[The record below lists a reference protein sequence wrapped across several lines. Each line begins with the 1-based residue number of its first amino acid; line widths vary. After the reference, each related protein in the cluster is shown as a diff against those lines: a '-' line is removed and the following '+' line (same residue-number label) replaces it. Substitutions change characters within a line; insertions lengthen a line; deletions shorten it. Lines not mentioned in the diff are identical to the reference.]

1 VIEKLIKVHIF
12 KTIFIRFYNIVDVY
26 IINYQLKQGNNMCV
40 VCSNLSQKDYI
51 ESALAVKS
59 TINGESMT
67 IPLTTAVQSFHT
79 IEQIQSLLLNA
90 NLIAILF

>member
-1 VIEKLIKVHIF
+1 
-12 KTIFIRFYNIVDVY
+12 
-26 IINYQLKQGNNMCV
+26 MCV
-40 VCSNLSQKDYI
+40 VCTSLSQKDYI

-59 TINGESMT
+59 TINGESMI
-67 IPLTTAVQSFHT
+67 IPLTNAVQNFHT

>member
-1 VIEKLIKVHIF
+1 
-12 KTIFIRFYNIVDVY
+12 
-26 IINYQLKQGNNMCV
+26 MCV
-40 VCSNLSQKDYI
+40 VCTNLSQNDYI

-59 TINGESMT
+59 TINGEEMT
-67 IPLTTAVQSFHT
+67 IPLASAIQNYHT

>member
-1 VIEKLIKVHIF
+1 MC
-12 KTIFIRFYNIVDVY
+12 IV
-26 IINYQLKQGNNMCV
+26 CT
-40 VCSNLSQKDYI
+40 SLSQKDYI
-51 ESALAVKS
+51 ESGLAVKS

-67 IPLTTAVQSFHT
+67 IPLASAVQNYHT

>member
-1 VIEKLIKVHIF
+1 MANVIPLGIPFKKLELL
-12 KTIFIRFYNIVDVY
+12 
-26 IINYQLKQGNNMCV
+26 NYHLTTKILFHQMCV
-40 VCSNLSQKDYI
+40 ICTSLSQNDYI

-59 TINGESMT
+59 TINGETMT
-67 IPLTTAVQSFHT
+67 IPLASAVQNFHT

>member
-1 VIEKLIKVHIF
+1 
-12 KTIFIRFYNIVDVY
+12 
-26 IINYQLKQGNNMCV
+26 MCV
-40 VCSNLSQKDYI
+40 VCTSLSQKDYI

-59 TINGESMT
+59 TISGEAMT
-67 IPLTTAVQSFHT
+67 IPLASAVQNYHT

>member
-1 VIEKLIKVHIF
+1 
-12 KTIFIRFYNIVDVY
+12 
-26 IINYQLKQGNNMCV
+26 MCV
-40 VCSNLSQKDYI
+40 VCTNLSQNDYI

-59 TINGESMT
+59 TINSETMT
-67 IPLTTAVQSFHT
+67 IPLASAVQNFHT

>member
-1 VIEKLIKVHIF
+1 
-12 KTIFIRFYNIVDVY
+12 
-26 IINYQLKQGNNMCV
+26 MCV
-40 VCSNLSQKDYI
+40 VCTNLSQNDYI

-59 TINGESMT
+59 TINAETMT
-67 IPLTTAVQSFHT
+67 IPLASAVQNFHT

>member
-1 VIEKLIKVHIF
+1 
-12 KTIFIRFYNIVDVY
+12 
-26 IINYQLKQGNNMCV
+26 MCV
-40 VCSNLSQKDYI
+40 VCTSLSQNDYI

-59 TINGESMT
+59 TINGETMT
-67 IPLTTAVQSFHT
+67 IPLTSSVLNYHT

>member
-1 VIEKLIKVHIF
+1 
-12 KTIFIRFYNIVDVY
+12 
-26 IINYQLKQGNNMCV
+26 MCV
-40 VCSNLSQKDYI
+40 VCTNLRQNDYI

-59 TINGESMT
+59 TINGETMT
-67 IPLTTAVQSFHT
+67 IPLASAVQNFHT

>member
-1 VIEKLIKVHIF
+1 
-12 KTIFIRFYNIVDVY
+12 
-26 IINYQLKQGNNMCV
+26 MCV
-40 VCSNLSQKDYI
+40 ACTSLSQNDYI

-67 IPLTTAVQSFHT
+67 IPLANAVQNYHT

>member
-1 VIEKLIKVHIF
+1 MC
-12 KTIFIRFYNIVDVY
+12 IRDS
-26 IINYQLKQGNNMCV
+26 IIMCV
-40 VCSNLSQKDYI
+40 VCPNLSQNEYI

-59 TINGESMT
+59 TINGEAMT
-67 IPLTTAVQSFHT
+67 IPLASAVQNFHT

>member
-1 VIEKLIKVHIF
+1 
-12 KTIFIRFYNIVDVY
+12 
-26 IINYQLKQGNNMCV
+26 MCV
-40 VCSNLSQKDYI
+40 VSTSLSQTDYI

-59 TINGESMT
+59 TISGESMT
-67 IPLTTAVQSFHT
+67 IPLASAVQNYHT

>member
-1 VIEKLIKVHIF
+1 
-12 KTIFIRFYNIVDVY
+12 
-26 IINYQLKQGNNMCV
+26 MCV
-40 VCSNLSQKDYI
+40 VCTNLSQNDYI

-59 TINGESMT
+59 TINGELMT
-67 IPLTTAVQSFHT
+67 IPLASAVQNYHT

>member
-1 VIEKLIKVHIF
+1 
-12 KTIFIRFYNIVDVY
+12 
-26 IINYQLKQGNNMCV
+26 MCV
-40 VCSNLSQKDYI
+40 VCTSLIQKDYI

-67 IPLTTAVQSFHT
+67 IPLANAVQNYHT

>member
-1 VIEKLIKVHIF
+1 
-12 KTIFIRFYNIVDVY
+12 
-26 IINYQLKQGNNMCV
+26 MCV
-40 VCSNLSQKDYI
+40 VCTNLSQNDYI

-59 TINGESMT
+59 TINGETMT
-67 IPLTTAVQSFHT
+67 IPLASAAQNFHT